1 MNLMRWAY
9 LAIAAGAALWG
20 TIGLFVQELYRLGL
34 TPLQVV
40 TLRVSC
46 AVIFLLL
53 YSVVVNRQWLQVKL
67 KDSPLFIGTGI
78 ISIVFFNWCFFL
90 AIQETSISVAAIL
103 LYTAPAFVLILSRL
117 LFKELLTARKVLS
130 LSLTLFGCILVVQ
143 LLPNGSMTMTTVGI
157 IAGLGSGLFYGLYSI
172 FGKFAL
178 RKYHPMT
185 VTIYTFLFAALF
197 TLPVS
202 QVWTW
207 IGHLNDVKLW
217 IYAGSLGLFPTVL
230 AFIFYTKGLKQVEAG
245 KASIIATLEPVVA
258 AFIGMLFY
266 SEILT
271 LWQYLGVVCVIFS
284 VIIVQNIS
292 LTKWLEKRRVK
303 QSA

>member
-1 MNLMRWAY
+1 MLIRWAY

-20 TIGLFVQELYRLGL
+20 TIGLFVQELYSLGL

-46 AVIFLLL
+46 AVSFLLI
-53 YSVVVNRQWLQVKL
+53 YSLFVNRQWLRVQL

-78 ISIVFFNWCFFL
+78 ISIVFFNWCFFV

-103 LYTAPAFVLILSRL
+103 LYTAPAFVLILSRF

-130 LSLTLFGCILVVQ
+130 LILTLFGCILVVE

-245 KASIIATLEPVVA
+245 KASIVATLEPVVA
-258 AFIGMLFY
+258 AFIGMIFY

>member
-1 MNLMRWAY
+1 MRWAY

>member
-1 MNLMRWAY
+1 MIRWAY

-20 TIGLFVQELYRLGL
+20 TIGLFVQELYSLGL

-46 AVIFLLL
+46 AVSFLLI
-53 YSVVVNRQWLQVKL
+53 YSLFVNRQWLRVQL

-78 ISIVFFNWCFFL
+78 ISIVFFNWCFFV

-103 LYTAPAFVLILSRL
+103 LYTAPAFVLILSRF

-130 LSLTLFGCILVVQ
+130 LILTLFGCILVVE

-245 KASIIATLEPVVA
+245 KASIVATLEPVVA
-258 AFIGMLFY
+258 AFIGMIFY

>member
-1 MNLMRWAY
+1 MKRWAY
-9 LAIAAGAALWG
+9 LSIAAGAALWG
-20 TIGLFVQELYRLGL
+20 TIGLFVQELYSLGL

-46 AVIFLLL
+46 AVIFLLI
-53 YSVVVNRQWLQVKL
+53 YTFFVNRQWLRVQL

-78 ISIVFFNWCFFL
+78 ISIVFFNWCFFV

-117 LFKELLTARKVLS
+117 LFKELLTVRKILS
-130 LSLTLFGCILVVQ
+130 LILTLFGCILVVE

-185 VTIYTFLFAALF
+185 VTIYTFLFATLF
-197 TLPVS
+197 TLPIS

-207 IGHLNDVKLW
+207 IGQLNDVKLW

-230 AFIFYTKGLKQVEAG
+230 AFIFYTNGLKQVEAG

-271 LWQYLGVVCVIFS
+271 LWQYIGVLFVIFS
-284 VIIVQNIS
+284 VIIVQNMS
-292 LTKWLEKRRVK
+292 LTNFLRKRKVK